1 MESRQGIHGLMMTS
15 PASEGELL
23 RAVLGPLLE
32 DFQYWF
38 SRSSELL
45 ESKALPTLTPEAQAD
60 LLVRVKSAQQEINA
74 AQGLF
79 RATDGQIGLEMATL
93 APWHKLVAECWRASE
108 FGRYS

>member
-1 MESRQGIHGLMMTS
+1 MMSS

-23 RAVLGPLLE
+23 KAVLGPLLE

-38 SRSSELL
+38 SRSRDLL

-60 LLVRVKSAQQEINA
+60 LLARIKTAQQEVAA

-79 RATDGQIGLEMATL
+79 QATGGQIGLEMSTL
-93 APWHKLVAECWRASE
+93 APWHQLVAECWQASE
-108 FGRYS
+108 FGKHSQK